1 MTFYSKIIQGT
12 IAVTAPVALAFAAPA
27 SAQEFPLVAGDYSEV
42 GGIYVKDGGT
52 FKYAKWLATE
62 WTKSNEFAKS
72 QGWISDYKIYI
83 NENPRDGE
91 PHIYLMRTFSSMPD
105 AAEGERRSKAYVAW
119 AKKTAEQQISESGNR
134 AEYRTVKSSMLLR
147 EYTVR

>member
-1 MTFYSKIIQGT
+1 MTFYNKIILGSM
-12 IAVTAPVALAFAAPA
+12 AVMAPAMLAFAAPV

-62 WTKSNEFAKS
+62 WKKNAEFAKS
-72 QGWISDYKIYI
+72 QGWLKSYKIYI
-83 NENPRDGE
+83 NANPRDGE
-91 PHIYLMRTFSSMPD
+91 PNIYLMRTFSSLPD
-105 AAEGERRSKAYVAW
+105 AAESERRDKAYDAW

-134 AEYRTVKSSMLLR
+134 AEYRTVKSSMLLQ
-147 EYTVR
+147 EYTIR